1 VDLDQAAGDLK
12 DIVPMLD
19 RKHTARV
26 ANDKDFQYLLE
37 DIALVG
43 KQRKENMMSLSE
55 TVRRKERDTQ
65 EARAKAREQ
74 RLLTVAAND
83 DLVVILDPKDARSKV
98 AQAKTEARQIAR
110 MKGTMR
116 ADDGLQGDERALSA
130 ELDAEKAA
138 KNAKDVLLHEAVR
151 ILADEVALLKTDT
164 RLASRVLPYAPEPP
178 AK

>member
-1 VDLDQAAGDLK
+1 VS
-12 DIVPMLD
+12 
-19 RKHTARV
+19 
-26 ANDKDFQYLLE
+26 
-37 DIALVG
+37 

-55 TVRRKERDTQ
+55 TVRRKERDAQ
-65 EARAKAREQ
+65 ETRSKLREQ
-74 RLLTVAAND
+74 RLLAVSANS
-83 DLVVILDPKDARSKV
+83 DLVVILDPKDARSK
-98 AQAKTEARQIAR
+98 AMEEKSTARQIAR

-138 KNAKDVLLHEAVR
+138 KNAKDVLLHESVR

-164 RLASRVLPYAPEPP
+164 RLASRVLPYVPEVPP